1 MNAGE
6 MTFPDL
12 VKSKLSG
19 AALKEWESKYF
30 TLGLPQMREL
40 AKKLGA
46 GDLYFDWEKA
56 RAPEGYYRIH
66 GGVRMCAER
75 AKAFAQYADLVW
87 METAKP
93 KYAEAKEFRDIVH
106 KEVPYLMLAYNQS
119 PSFNR

>member
-1 MNAGE
+1 

-30 TLGLPQMREL
+30 LHGIEDLKAL

-46 GDLYFDWEKA
+46 GDLYFDWERA
-56 RAPEGYYRIH
+56 RTPEGYYRIK

-75 AKAFAQYADLVW
+75 AKAFAPYADIVW
-87 METAKP
+87 METGKP
-93 KYAEAKEFRDIVH
+93 KYAQAKEFRDIVL
-106 KEVPYLMLAYNQS
+106 KEVPHLMLAYNQ
-119 PSFNR
+119 